1 MLWSIINEADIFYSS
16 KSICQNNTVRSS
28 NPYSYIRT
36 GYHLDNAYLF
46 GGIDDVD
53 FNSNISGDRTGMH
66 LGVPRV

>member
-1 MLWSIINEADIFYSS
+1 MLWSIINEADIFYSP
-16 KSICQNNTVRSS
+16 KSICENNTVRSS
-28 NPYSYIRT
+28 DPYSYIRI

-53 FNSNISGDRTGMH
+53 FNSDISGDRAGIH